1 MDKLIAITGGIG
13 SGKSTVSTI
22 IKQLNYKVFS
32 ADEVY
37 RDLLSDSGFVKTI
50 YTALGIESE
59 DFVFDKELI
68 SKKVFNN
75 KEMLSK
81 LNAVTHPAI
90 MDRMLNLSKAEK
102 GIVFN
107 EVPLLF
113 EGGYESLYDKVII
126 VIRDEKSRVDAVAKR
141 DNISASD
148 VKKRIDNQVNYE
160 NISTNAHT
168 LIVNDGSLSELTKKV
183 KAVISEI
190 VKG

>member
-13 SGKSTVSTI
+13 SGKSTVSSI
-22 IKQLNYKVFS
+22 IKSFGYKVFS

-37 RDLLSDSGFVKTI
+37 KNLINDSGFVKNI
-50 YTALGIESE
+50 YNALEIKK
-59 DFVFDKELI
+59 DDLVFDRELI

-75 KEMLSK
+75 KEALTR

-90 MDRMLNLSKAEK
+90 MDKMLNLSKAEK

-113 EGGYESLYDKVII
+113 ESGYEKLYDKVI
-126 VIRDEKSRVDAVAKR
+126 VVTRDEKARVEAVAKR
-141 DNISASD
+141 DNVSPSD
-148 VKKRIDNQVNYE
+148 VQKRINNQINYE
-160 NISTNAHT
+160 NISFNAHT
-168 LIVNDGSLSELTKKV
+168 LIVNNGSLNELTDKV

-190 VKG
+190 VKS